1 MSTPSPSTDSQ
12 RRHHHHHH
20 HHHHPH
26 HPPSSDNPPNLLN
39 LENDQERT
47 NYIIDTFVKNFGESM
62 RENPKGWRGRFRKM
76 ASDEFAFYR
85 GSAVLFYRDLHRT
98 LAEDPWLKHCKKA
111 STIFIHGD
119 LHAENFGTYIDR
131 FGLINFDVNDF
142 DEGYIGPFTWD
153 IKRLVASLNLV
164 TFSKAYCD
172 KKIEKIITC
181 VVRSYLTQIYEYCKS
196 PEQHNI
202 PISSENT
209 QGPINKLI
217 KESRL
222 GSKEAHLDTMTTVE
236 NYERR
241 FIRSNIVKDVSDDV
255 RHQLLLAFQEYVRTI
270 PEGKKEASWTYRVK
284 DIVSRSSPGIG
295 SAGAISYNILIQGR
309 TQALETD
316 VVIFMKPATKSA
328 VATVIKTPELEQ
340 YFRHDGL
347 RTVLCAY
354 AMHAVT
360 TKWLGYTTLNN
371 QIPLFVDEVATHSQ
385 DLDWKDIND
394 FEEICQTAEILG
406 KAMAKIHCIADID
419 SIDKEQHGEQHA
431 HLIPFNLIPRHSE
444 ITIRDA
450 IGGNDEAFVKDM
462 VTFAMT
468 YGNAVR
474 RDHRLFFEAF
484 RNEQIPIINE
494 EQAQS
499 EQHQPPPVPQSGQ

>member
-1 MSTPSPSTDSQ
+1 MSTPSF
-12 RRHHHHHH
+12 
-20 HHHHPH
+20 
-26 HPPSSDNPPNLLN
+26 DNPPNLLN
-39 LENDQERT
+39 LENDEERT
-47 NYIIDTFVKNFGESM
+47 NYIIDTFIKNFGEGM
-62 RENPKGWRGRFRKM
+62 RANPKGWRGRCRKM
-76 ASDEFAFYR
+76 AANEFAFFR

-98 LAEDPWLKHCKKA
+98 LADDPWLKRCKKA
-111 STIFIHGD
+111 SSMFIHGD

-131 FGLINFDVNDF
+131 FGLIDFSVNDF
-142 DEGYIGPFTWD
+142 DEGYVGPFTWD

-181 VVRSYLTQIYEYCKS
+181 VVRSYLARIYEYCKS
-196 PEQHNI
+196 PEEYKI
-202 PISSENT
+202 PLTSENT
-209 QGPINKLI
+209 EGPINILL

-241 FIRSNIVKDVSDDV
+241 FIRSDIVKDVPDDL
-255 RHQLLLAFQEYVRTI
+255 RHQLLLAFQEYIRTI
-270 PEGKKEASWTYRVK
+270 PESKREPLSTYRVK
-284 DIVSRSSPGIG
+284 DIVARASPGIG
-295 SAGAISYNILIQGR
+295 SAGAISYNILIQGK

-316 VVIFMKPATKSA
+316 VVIFMKPAKKSA
-328 VATVIKTPELEQ
+328 VATVLNTPELEQ
-340 YFRHDGL
+340 YFKHDGL
-347 RTVLCAY
+347 RTVLCGY

-360 TKWLGYTTLNN
+360 TKWLGYSTLNN
-371 QIPLFVDEVATHSQ
+371 EIPLFVDEVATHNK
-385 DLDWKDIND
+385 DLDWTDIND
-394 FEEICQTAEILG
+394 FEQICQTAEFLG
-406 KAMAKIHCIADID
+406 KAMAKIHCIADVD
-419 SIDKEQHGEQHA
+419 SAENEQHVGEHTYT
-431 HLIPFNLIPRHSE
+431 IPFHLIPRHSE

-450 IGGNDEAFVKDM
+450 IGGNDEAFVNDI
-462 VTFAMT
+462 VAFAMA

-494 EQAQS
+494 YQSQS